1 MRTKSSIED
10 LYSATVW
17 YSQIWFAVNPSRPSS
32 RAFQE
37 NCPSNASIFV
47 SLPVFLW
54 FSAHSERY
62 WAIWLQV
69 NKALKVYKITKRR
82 QNHKKKL
89 ELRPTFRPSNA
100 RIFAKIAPVF
110 CLSFYKNVIS
120 VDQSWIR
127 AGHIQ
132 GDVFEPFSGSGM
144 AIGGRHRAPNWPKL
158 AEGAI
163 RHL

>member
-1 MRTKSSIED
+1 MRTKSSIVD

-17 YSQIWFAVNPSRPSS
+17 FGLQWTQVVRLAERFRKIAR
-32 RAFQE
+32 
-37 NCPSNASIFV
+37 
-47 SLPVFLW
+47 LTPVFLW
-54 FSAHSERY
+54 VCPSFCDLVHIQSDIEPFGFRWTKLWKCTKS
-62 WAIWLQV
+62 Q
-69 NKALKVYKITKRR
+69 KDDKIA
-82 QNHKKKL
+82 QKKL

>member
-1 MRTKSSIED
+1 MRTKSSIVD

-37 NCPSNASIFV
+37 NCPSNTSIFV

-89 ELRPTFRPSNA
+89 ELRPTFRLSNA

-110 CLSFYKNVIS
+110 CLSFYKNEPVWRIGNTE
-120 VDQSWIR
+120 DPPPHALCCLPQSILWR
-127 AGHIQ
+127 GLLP
-132 GDVFEPFSGSGM
+132 E
-144 AIGGRHRAPNWPKL
+144 N
-158 AEGAI
+158 
-163 RHL
+163 

>member
-1 MRTKSSIED
+1 MPQGCFPVLLITLRSFLILRGGTHSI
-10 LYSATVW
+10 
-17 YSQIWFAVNPSRPSS
+17 
-32 RAFQE
+32 
-37 NCPSNASIFV
+37 
-47 SLPVFLW
+47 LP
-54 FSAHSERY
+54 
-62 WAIWLQV
+62 
-69 NKALKVYKITKRR
+69 KRR
-82 QNHKKKL
+82 NP
-89 ELRPTFRPSNA
+89 EYSGFRTFFLPLGGVGGERRLVQTPN
-100 RIFAKIAPVF
+100 
-110 CLSFYKNVIS
+110 FYKNVIS